1 MSDTPAY
8 VIGAVNRYINEG
20 KTDFLANL
28 FENGIPL
35 HEYPES
41 KKLMLD
47 LINGKAIRKRGQK
60 KINPLNDHTT
70 FNAVLWCAQLHGAGL
85 PLLGESSEIGKPYA
99 SEIAANLTGHN
110 HEHFHNRIW
119 QKYCDEKEVLENIE
133 FGKNNSAGILA
144 ALKILSDI

>member
-1 MSDTPAY
+1 MSETPAY

-20 KTDFLANL
+20 KTEFLANL

-47 LINGKAIRKRGQK
+47 LIKGTAIRKRGEK
-60 KINPLNDHTT
+60 KSNPLNE
-70 FNAVLWCAQLHGAGL
+70 NRIYSAVLWCAQLHGAGL
-85 PLLGESSEIGKPYA
+85 PLYGESSKIGKPYA
-99 SEIAANLTGHN
+99 SEIAAQQIGKN
-110 HEHFHNRIW
+110 HEHFYKRIW
-119 QKYCDEKEVLENIE
+119 IKHCDEKEVLDNIE

-144 ALKILSDI
+144 ALKILSDM

>member
-20 KTDFLANL
+20 KTEFLANL
-28 FENGIPL
+28 FENGIRL

-47 LINGKAIRKRGQK
+47 LINGNAIRKRGQK
-60 KINPLNDHTT
+60 KINPAKDHIT
-70 FNAVLWCAQLHGAGL
+70 FNAVLWCAQLYGAGL
-85 PLLGESSEIGKPYA
+85 PLYGESSKIGKPYA
-99 SEIAANLTGHN
+99 SKIAADLIGRND
-110 HEHFHNRIW
+110 EHFHRNIW
-119 QKYCDEKEVLENIE
+119 LEHCDEQEVKDNIE

-144 ALKILSDI
+144 ALKILSDT